1 MAEERHTSITVY
13 AEHLTLDE
21 FESMLGPEFM
31 DDSAWEV
38 ETSEWVD
45 TPHDPKRRLTWSA
58 RHYGW
63 ISENL
68 QSKVEELIEMRA
80 DVSRVQTRTANYD
93 ANPDSAVEASIYER
107 HYDGSRHVQHFEQAL
122 VPTDARERI
131 ASIPTIRR
139 ESGDAAAWLVVGDL
153 LNTIL
158 KGMNL

>member
-13 AEHLTLDE
+13 AERLTLDE

-38 ETSEWVD
+38 ETAEWVD
-45 TPHDPKRRLTWSA
+45 TPHDIERRLTWSA

-80 DVSRVQTRTANYD
+80 DVTRVETRTANYD
-93 ANPDSAVEASIYER
+93 ANPDGAVTASVYARGQEP
-107 HYDGSRHVQHFEQAL
+107 VHFAQVL
-122 VPTDARERI
+122 VPDDIVSRI
-131 ASIPTIRR
+131 GRINTIRK
-139 ESGDAAAWLVVGDL
+139 ESGDAAAWLAVGDL
-153 LNTIL
+153 LNLIQ
-158 KGMNL
+158 KGINL